1 MMNFIENDQRLM
13 ADVESA
19 KSPVEKLALLAGS
32 ALEGETAM
40 AEATGLERAEV
51 ALRIAATHVV
61 MAIETDDP
69 EAAEHTVVWA
79 GRCVD
84 VARHHNAAI
93 VHYVPRAAAL
103 CASVLQYLGSDLQS
117 PAIDTMQGWV
127 RGYARALDDIAVKTA
142 EADRLALI
150 ALAAEGVDGAE
161 ELTTVASERAA
172 AAYQAIGD
180 FETAA
185 TFTPFL

>member
-1 MMNFIENDQRLM
+1 MGFIEDDQRLM
-13 ADVESA
+13 AAVESA

-40 AEATGLERAEV
+40 AEATGLARAEI
-51 ALRIAATHVV
+51 ALRIAATHAV
-61 MAIETDDP
+61 MAVETDDV

-103 CASVLQYLGSDLQS
+103 CASVLDHVGSDLQA
-117 PAIDTMQGWV
+117 PAIDTVRGWL
-127 RGYARALDDIAVKTA
+127 RGYARALGEIAANTA
-142 EADRLALI
+142 EADRLALV

-161 ELTTVASERAA
+161 ELATAA
-172 AAYQAIGD
+172 RRDAVAAYQAIGD
-180 FETAA
+180 FETAT

>member
-1 MMNFIENDQRLM
+1 MMSFIESDQRLM
-13 ADVESA
+13 ARVESA

-40 AEATGLERAEV
+40 AEATGMDRAEI
-51 ALRIAATHVV
+51 ALRLAATHAV
-61 MAIETDDP
+61 MAVETDDG

-84 VARHHNAAI
+84 VARHHNVAI

-103 CASVLQYLGSDLQS
+103 CASVLDHLGSDLQS
-117 PAIDTMQGWV
+117 PAIDTVQGWL
-127 RGYARALDDIAVKTA
+127 RGYARALDDIAAKTA
-142 EADRLALI
+142 EADRLALV

-161 ELTTVASERAA
+161 GLASEASRRASS
-172 AAYQAIGD
+172 AYEAIGAFD
-180 FETAA
+180 AA
-185 TFTPFL
+185 SALAR

>member
-1 MMNFIENDQRLM
+1 MMSFIKNDQRLM
-13 ADVESA
+13 ADVGA
-19 KSPVEKLALLAGS
+19 ARSPVEKLALLASS
-32 ALEGETAM
+32 ALEGESAM
-40 AEATGLERAEV
+40 AAATGMERAEI
-51 ALRIAATHVV
+51 ALRIAATHAV
-61 MAIETDDP
+61 MAVETGDP

-103 CASVLQYLGSDLQS
+103 CASVLEHLGNDLQS
-117 PAIDTMQGWV
+117 PAIDTVQGWL
-127 RGYARALDDIAVKTA
+127 RGYARALDDITTKTA
-142 EADRLALI
+142 KADRLALV

-161 ELTTVASERAA
+161 ELATAASERAA

-180 FETAA
+180 FETA
-185 TFTPFL
+185 TSLTE